1 MKQLRVRFIEHL
13 THELGAE
20 NIRVNSPTDMKQCLP
35 NMASVGINNV
45 HSGELL
51 RRIGDRM
58 AVSAGLACHLSGG
71 KVSAVLLAMKVP
83 MNFSNGTLHLSV
95 GVGTT
100 ESHIDAASKII
111 VKEVR
116 LQWECE
122 AQ

>member
-1 MKQLRVRFIEHL
+1 MR
-13 THELGAE
+13 ELGAE
-20 NIRVNSPTDMKQCLP
+20 NIRVNGPTDKKQRLP
-35 NMASVGINNV
+35 NTASVGINNV

-51 RRIGDRM
+51 RRIGDM
-58 AVSAGLACHLSGG
+58 VAVSAGSACHSSGG

-100 ESHIDAASKII
+100 KSHIDAESKII